1 MGTGYYSRN
10 KLFIAMR
17 KQQIIKRLE
26 KVDRLIMIALKDKNL
41 MKVRQGYHIT
51 HLLKQELASISQP
64 KLMHV

>member
-1 MGTGYYSRN
+1 
-10 KLFIAMR
+10 MR

-26 KVDRLIMIALKDKNL
+26 KVDRLIIIALKDKNI

>member
-1 MGTGYYSRN
+1 
-10 KLFIAMR
+10 MR

-41 MKVRQGYHIT
+41 MKVRQGYHII